1 MWAESY
7 ARLADPDASSR
18 APTTSTAA
26 MTFIYVLRARVRSQF
41 LLWELVFE

>member
-7 ARLADPDASSR
+7 ARLAGPATSSS

-26 MTFIYVLRARVRSQF
+26 MIFIYVLRARVRGQF